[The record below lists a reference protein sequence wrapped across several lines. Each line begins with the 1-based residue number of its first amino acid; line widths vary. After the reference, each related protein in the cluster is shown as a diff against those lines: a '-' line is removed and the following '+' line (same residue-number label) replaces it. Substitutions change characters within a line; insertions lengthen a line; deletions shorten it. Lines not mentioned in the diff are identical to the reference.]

1 VLGALAREVL
11 RPKLTVLSQTIVNTA
26 GRGMPAT
33 GAKDY
38 AAELTRLATRMAE
51 SWIPEVH
58 AAAETIALR
67 RAFLE
72 ELR

>member
-1 VLGALAREVL
+1 V
-11 RPKLTVLSQTIVNTA
+11 P
-26 GRGMPAT
+26 
-33 GAKDY
+33 
-38 AAELTRLATRMAE
+38 E